1 MTKRQ
6 NFMHSNH
13 TAPTYLALH
22 VNLLTVN
29 KNGGHTRRETARQH
43 LTCYDWISGSLKG
56 QTTRVAAT
64 ELQRPDT
71 FEASTPAAALGWLQS
86 DIHTFE
92 SQQRHTYSILREY
105 TVRGHFLIESCIN
118 PRIDYS
124 RKLCAWKVSKIRKS
138 SATSRAIVL
147 SESCNLSLSSKHDSL
162 DLTSFLLL
170 VRRKYCTILN
180 KKVL

>member
-1 MTKRQ
+1 MIGPG
-6 NFMHSNH
+6 SD
-13 TAPTYLALH
+13 
-22 VNLLTVN
+22 
-29 KNGGHTRRETARQH
+29 KNGGHMRRETLGQH
-43 LTCYDWISGSLKG
+43 LFCYDWISSSLKG

-71 FEASTPAAALGWLQS
+71 FEVSISAAALAWLQS
-86 DIHTFE
+86 DIQTFE
-92 SQQRHTYSILREY
+92 SQQRHTYSFLRQY
-105 TVRGHFLIESCIN
+105 TVRGHLLIESCIN
-118 PRIDYS
+118 HRRDYS
-124 RKLCAWKVSKIRKS
+124 RKLCAWKISKIRKS